1 MLSAAA
7 TGGIGT
13 FGEALMSSHFV
24 VVNTERCINAI
35 RGICSV
41 LARCTSSEV
50 SRIVRSVTELGGVE
64 ARARLH
70 TSDRRRTLD
79 RMFSATLDQRECMHT
94 KPAKEVGHVEA
105 GDHAVG
111 GDMECDD
118 FRSKERRED
127 SWLVEDI
134 STGGGSSRGR
144 EGAHGD
150 EARRDRRE
158 RREPQGK
165 AGVVHDEQRTTDT

>member
-1 MLSAAA
+1 
-7 TGGIGT
+7 
-13 FGEALMSSHFV
+13 
-24 VVNTERCINAI
+24 
-35 RGICSV
+35 
-41 LARCTSSEV
+41 
-50 SRIVRSVTELGGVE
+50 
-64 ARARLH
+64 
-70 TSDRRRTLD
+70 
-79 RMFSATLDQRECMHT
+79 MHT

-105 GDHAVG
+105 GDRAVG

-165 AGVVHDEQRTTDT
+165 AGVVHDDQSTTDMWHFKKLSIKFGDVGGSELNEEEWGDATVAE